1 MKVIYRQVRNLWTTE
16 RLHSQIKAQYKKSF
30 KKKITTPE
38 INKIWS
44 SYIEEEIINNLALGQ
59 VVNIDKCNRVWV
71 KATKTIDNKRAMA
84 LLEKGLMFNGKRV
97 VEANM
102 NLSTSE
108 YIYDI
113 VFESTKLKSKEHL
126 YFEPH
131 ANLSKAVRQG
141 ILKGKLITRT
151 HVG

>member
-1 MKVIYRQVRNLWTTE
+1 MKKIAPRIPNKWTTE
-16 RLHSQIKAQYKKSF
+16 RLHSHIKIMYKRRF
-30 KKKITTPE
+30 KQRITSPE

-44 SYIEEEIINNLALGQ
+44 TYVEEEIINNLVLGQ
-59 VVNIDKCNRVWV
+59 VVNIDSQSRIWV
-71 KATKTIDNKRAMA
+71 KATKTIENKKVMA
-84 LLEKGLMFNGKRV
+84 LLEKGLMFKGGRIT
-97 VEANM
+97 EANM

-113 VFESTKLKSKEHL
+113 VFESKRLKSKERL

-131 ANLSKAVRQG
+131 RNLTKAVQEG